1 MGMRLVSGLQVWDEL
16 SDEWEQWELDLPHD
30 CRDPQTIS
38 DKLGQML
45 GSLPTLDEPTFRRG
59 CQAAGH
65 AHLMHLTTIHP
76 DPTHLT
82 LSESL
87 EASCEATAVRHGGAV
102 PECDSGA

>member
-1 MGMRLVSGLQVWDEL
+1 MPVNCAIQLMTNWWTGARALVA
-16 SDEWEQWELDLPHD
+16 P
-30 CRDPQTIS
+30 
-38 DKLGQML
+38 
-45 GSLPTLDEPTFRRG
+45 DEPSFRTD
-59 CQAAGH
+59 CQVPGH

-102 PECDSGA
+102 PVPDSGA